1 MLAFVYNIVIQ
12 LLRKMVHSVYVLA
25 GECPP
30 GTHVSYQLAGER
42 LVVGRLG
49 GVALHEPSVSRE
61 HAVLA
66 WNGSGWVVTD
76 LDSRNGTFVNGVAV
90 QRKAVVPGDVLKFGR
105 VVLELRDISD
115 EGERDDDET
124 RLLTRD
130 ASTFFPQGPG
140 AQALVGRSEALRSAM
155 KTAARAAKSNA
166 TVLLFGESGTGKELF
181 AKLVWEESSRKA
193 KKFLPVHT
201 GAIESSLLASTLFGH
216 EKGAFTGADK
226 QKKGLFEEAD
236 GGTIFLDEIGE
247 INSETQVKLLR
258 VLQEGE
264 FMRVGG
270 TEPVK
275 VDVRVICATNRDLAA
290 AVKEGKF
297 REDLYYRLNV
307 IQIHLPPLRERRG
320 DIADIVRH
328 YVVEL
333 GGPGMT
339 ISPEALALLER
350 YRWPGNVRELRNVV
364 ERMVVLSG
372 HDRLEVDDI
381 PPEVREEG
389 TWNMEAGSSERP
401 SAQCPPSSGSLA
413 EIERRHIM
421 TVLES
426 CGGNKKLAAEKLG
439 ISRSSLYEKLKNLP
453 DADTCPGTGHDVS
466 KRRTETA
473 DSFEKQYKNAI
484 GTPCA

>member
-12 LLRKMVHSVYVLA
+12 LLLKMVHSVYVLA

-307 IQIHLPPLRERRG
+307 IQIHLPPLRERVG
-320 DIADIVRH
+320 DISDLVRH
-328 YVVEL
+328 YVSLMGGVEK
-333 GGPGMT
+333 GVSAEAMT
-339 ISPEALALLER
+339 ALAR
-350 YRWPGNVRELRNVV
+350 YSWPGNVRQLRNVV
-364 ERMVVLSG
+364 LSTHG
-372 HDRLEVDDI
+372 ILDVGDL
-381 PPEVREEG
+381 PPEITATG
-389 TWNMEAGSSERP
+389 DTAGRVVSPEPKQSNDSVGRVDHDAP
-401 SAQCPPSSGSLA
+401 SIQSLA
-413 EIERRHIM
+413 EIERRHIAS
-421 TVLES
+421 VLES
-426 CGGNKKLAAEKLG
+426 CGGNKKLAAERLG
-439 ISRSSLYEKLKNLP
+439 ISRSSLYEKLKEL
-453 DADTCPGTGHDVS
+453 DGACPQNGHGLSDQ
-466 KRRTETA
+466 RTETVETN
-473 DSFEKQYKNAI
+473 FKPQ
-484 GTPCA
+484 

>member
-1 MLAFVYNIVIQ
+1 MA
-12 LLRKMVHSVYVLA
+12 HSVYFLI

-61 HAVLA
+61 HAVLTLS
-66 WNGSGWVVTD
+66 GGGWVVTD

-90 QRKAVVPGDVLKFGR
+90 QRKAIVPGDVLKFGR
-105 VVLELRDISD
+105 VVLELRDMSD
-115 EGERDDDET
+115 EGEGDDDET
-124 RLLTRD
+124 RLLTKD

-140 AQALVGRSEALRSAM
+140 AQALVGRSEALRNAM
-155 KTAARAAKSNA
+155 KIAARAAKSNA

-181 AKLVWEESSRKA
+181 AKLVWEESARKA
-193 KKFLPVHT
+193 KRFLPVHT
-201 GAIESSLLASTLFGH
+201 GAIESSLLAGTLFGH

-381 PPEVREEG
+381 PPEVREQVTGNREQG
-389 TWNMEAGSSERP
+389 TGNGEETRSVGCTDP
-401 SAQCPPSSGSLA
+401 VLPSSGSLA

-426 CGGNKKLAAEKLG
+426 CGGNKKLAAERLG
-439 ISRSSLYEKLKNLP
+439 ISRSSLYEKLKNHP

-466 KRRTETA
+466 ERRTETA
-473 DSFEKQYKNAI
+473 DSFEKQHKNAI